1 MTTPEG
7 GHPPNCDDDPPTGDD
22 LLSEADAY
30 LARLAEKV
38 FPALSREALAERDQ
52 PLPRG
57 TLLGNYRIV
66 RELARGGMGVVYLA
80 ERADGEF
87 ERKVAIKVL
96 RRGLDTD
103 DIIERFMR
111 ERQILAS
118 LAHPA
123 IAGLVDGGATQ
134 DGRPYLVMEL
144 DEGER
149 IDRYCDDS
157 RLTIRE
163 RLNLFLSVAEVVE
176 YAHRHLIVHRDLKP
190 SNITVSP
197 QGKVRLLDFGI
208 AKVLAPDSPPTD
220 VTSAA
225 SALLT
230 PAFASPEQL
239 RGEAVTTASD
249 VYQLGLLLY
258 LLLCGEL
265 PPDRDGATGKG
276 MGERDPP
283 PPSGQIG
290 SGPEAEERAQARGV
304 GPSHLRRQLRGDVD
318 AIVLKA
324 LRPDP
329 SARYASVAD
338 LAADVRQHLGGRPV
352 AARSGSKA
360 YRTRKI
366 VARHRTVIAIGMAG
380 MLTVGM
386 YVAGIARARNEA
398 RLEAARAHQVTE
410 LMVDILS
417 GADPD
422 VAMGERLT
430 VRDALDRGIHRIQES
445 LRDQPA
451 TEAELLSA
459 AGRVYVKLGLFQEAE
474 PLLARAVALRGP
486 EDVASIEDLRRLGLA
501 RVRTDRDAGI
511 ASLREAVA
519 RAERLLEATNP
530 TLAGLLVDLSYQLSL
545 EERRPLMERALRI
558 LRGSEQDVRAL
569 LSQALTVQAYGTDPR
584 SAAEALHREAL
595 ALRRDLHGG
604 DHVTVAA
611 SMADLA
617 LVLEHVDAV
626 ATDSLHERS
635 IEMLTRLL
643 GPDHTLTLQVMGN
656 HAAVLRDRGEYA
668 SAEPLSREVVTR
680 LLDAYPQEHLRNAH
694 QILGLGRILAEMGV
708 HEEADPLLGE
718 VVDLYAQEL
727 GEGNPRL
734 HDARSALGRSLALQG
749 RFHEAEQLLLEV
761 YARQTELGDE
771 RARLVTAERI
781 VALYEDWGRGADA
794 ARFRV
799 SALGAEGAGI

>member
-1 MTTPEG
+1 M
-7 GHPPNCDDDPPTGDD
+7 
-22 LLSEADAY
+22 SEADAY
-30 LARLAEKV
+30 LARLAEEV
-38 FPALSREALAERDQ
+38 FPALSRDVLAERGR

-57 TLLGNYRIV
+57 TLLGNYQII

-87 ERKVAIKVL
+87 ERQVAIKVL

-118 LAHPA
+118 LTHPA

-149 IDRYCDDS
+149 IDGYCDDN
-157 RLTIRE
+157 RLSIRR
-163 RLNLFLSVAEVVE
+163 RLNLFLLVAEVVE

-197 QGKVRLLDFGI
+197 KGKVRLLDFGI

-239 RGEAVTTASD
+239 RGEAVTTAAD

-265 PPDRDGATGKG
+265 PPDRTEATGKGVG

-290 SGPEAEERAQARGV
+290 SGPEAEERARARGV
-304 GPSHLRRQLRGDVD
+304 GVAHLRRQLRGDVD
-318 AIVLKA
+318 AVVLKA

-338 LAADVRQHLGGRPV
+338 LAADVRRHLAGLPV
-352 AARSGSKA
+352 TARSGSRA
-360 YRTRKI
+360 YRVRKI
-366 VARHRTVIAIGMAG
+366 VTRYRTVIAIGMVG
-380 MLTVGM
+380 MLTVGT
-386 YVAGIARARNEA
+386 YVAGIARARNDA
-398 RLEAARAHQVTE
+398 RVEAARAHQVTE

-422 VAMGERLT
+422 VAMGETLT

-445 LRDQPA
+445 LRDQPEI
-451 TEAELLSA
+451 EAELLSA

-486 EDVASIEDLRRLGLA
+486 EDVAGIEDLRRLGLA

-519 RAERLLEATNP
+519 RAERLLEATDP
-530 TLAGLLVDLSYQLSL
+530 TLAYALVDLSYRLSL

-558 LRGSEQDVRAL
+558 LRESEQDVRAH
-569 LSQALTVQAYGTDPR
+569 LSQALTVQAYGAD
-584 SAAEALHREAL
+584 SVSGAEALHREAL
-595 ALRRDLHGG
+595 ALRLDLHGG
-604 DHVTVAA
+604 DHVTIAT

-617 LVLEHVDAV
+617 LVLEDVDAV
-626 ATDSLHERS
+626 ASDSLHERS
-635 IEMLTRLL
+635 IAMLTRLL
-643 GPDHTLTLQVMGN
+643 GPSHTLTLQVMGN
-656 HAAVLRDRGEYA
+656 HAAVLRDRGDYVA
-668 SAEPLSREVVTR
+668 AEPLSREVVTR
-680 LLDAYPQEHLRNAH
+680 LLDAYPQEPVHNAH

-708 HEEADPLLGE
+708 HEEADSLLRE
-718 VVDLYAQEL
+718 VVDLYAREL
-727 GEGNPRL
+727 GEGDPQL

-749 RFHEAEQLLLEV
+749 RFHEAEQVLLEV
-761 YARQTELGDE
+761 HARQSELGDE

-781 VALYEDWGRGADA
+781 AALYEAWGRGADA

-799 SALGAEGAGI
+799 SGQGGGGAGI